1 MGTRPILT
9 RLRSFRGHIVSIA
22 MFTHLDPFRQLR
34 ALETLVSEGVG
45 QDESPHGVAAPER
58 VVSRLRRTQI
68 EFSGPDIEAL
78 VDSTSAAATVA
89 HTLSRLTER
98 SESRRCAP
106 CVEVD
111 CPTARPKRPLE

>member
-1 MGTRPILT
+1 
-9 RLRSFRGHIVSIA
+9 

-68 EFSGPDIEAL
+68 EFPGPDIEAL
-78 VDSTSAAATVA
+78 VDSTSAAAAVA
-89 HTLSRLTER
+89 HTLSSRLTQR
-98 SESRRCAP
+98 SESRRCAS
-106 CVEVD
+106 CVDVD
-111 CPTARPKRPLE
+111 CPDSKPKATIGMKRAF